1 MMKVIF
7 CIGLLIALLIGFDW
21 EGDDGMVVA
30 GVLYIL
36 AFLIFRMNRKIT
48 DLEKNLNRIET
59 LVDGVRFEKTVNRPD
74 PVEKTRTESE
84 YAFKKEKELFAE
96 AEMFQA
102 EKPAM
107 TASPPPLP
115 DDLIEELNEEPERLV
130 ETDPLI
136 PGSRS
141 YDVGH
146 IESASNVERLIRNF
160 FTQGNVVV
168 KIGWVILFFGV
179 GFLLKFASDR
189 NMFPVEVRYIA
200 VSACA
205 IALLGLGW
213 SLREKMRNYALL
225 LQGGAIGLLYMT
237 VFAAA
242 KIHHLVPM
250 GFAFFILVCLA
261 ALSGILAVL
270 QDARMTAAYGA
281 AGGFLAPILTS
292 TGSGSHVMLFSY
304 YAVLNSGILGIAWFK
319 SWRELNLIGFVFT
332 FGIGGLWGLSA
343 YRPEHFLTTE
353 PFLILFFI
361 YFAVISILFAIK
373 QPDVL
378 KGYVDGSLVFGL
390 PVVTFTLQ
398 GYLVKDMPYGLAV
411 SAISLSVFYL
421 IAARTIWSRKNEHL
435 KTLTEAFLALG
446 VVFGSLALPLSLD
459 GRWTAAAWAME
470 GAALIW
476 IGGRQNRLKA
486 RLFGLLLQAG
496 AGISFLIVM
505 GAPSRNIP
513 VFNGF
518 YLGCIALSVSGLF
531 SSYMLQ
537 MSREQIR
544 PFERDIH
551 VAALVWGLIWWCG
564 SSVSEI
570 DRHIPNEYQLSAMV
584 AFAGFSAGWLM
595 VLYGRLTWPT
605 LKYPLFSLSGVLAL
619 LLATECN
626 AYIQT
631 HPFGYFGWI
640 AWIFALGVFYISLY
654 RHEDDL
660 DPFWIKAQHLS
671 GFLLVLVLLCSE
683 SSFVMSKLSGARGVW
698 TDMIWGLVP
707 ALCAWGIWEKGQQ
720 IPWPVG
726 RYETDYKGIFL
737 TPVMAFLVLWFISMG
752 LNQPGDPHPLS
763 YIPIIN
769 PIEIIQLFVIFIV
782 YRWIKIC
789 TDSQIWTKNAMEYD
803 YGFIIAG
810 CLGFFWM
817 NTVIGRSVHVFTS
830 IPFYWETIW
839 RSMVF
844 QASLSVF
851 WTSLALV
858 FMVGARKKANRILW
872 FTGAGLLGLV
882 VIKLFLI
889 DLSNS
894 RAVAR
899 IVSFLATGILM
910 LVIGFFS
917 PLPPRKEEGNIK

>member
-1 MMKVIF
+1 MKVIF
-7 CIGLLIALLIGFDW
+7 CIGLLIALIIGFDW
-21 EGDDGMVVA
+21 EGDDGLVVA
-30 GVLYIL
+30 GVFYIL
-36 AFLIFRMNRKIT
+36 AFLIFQMSRRIT

-59 LVDGVRFEKTVNRPD
+59 LLDGVRFEKTVNRPET
-74 PVEKTRTESE
+74 PEKTKMVSE
-84 YAFKKEKELFAE
+84 YVFKEEKETVGAKE
-96 AEMFQA
+96 IFQP
-102 EKPAM
+102 EKPVM
-107 TASPPPLP
+107 VVTPPPLP
-115 DDLIEELNEEPERLV
+115 DEQIEELEREPERIT
-130 ETDPLI
+130 ETEPM
-136 PGSRS
+136 SRS
-141 YDVGH
+141 SYGSGDVTSQKGSS
-146 IESASNVERLIRNF
+146 IEQFIRDF

-189 NMFPVEVRYIA
+189 NMFPVEVRYIG

-205 IALLGLGW
+205 LALLGLGW

-242 KIHHLVPM
+242 KMHHLVPM

-390 PVVTFTLQ
+390 PVITFTLQ

-411 SAISLSVFYL
+411 SAVSLSVFYL
-421 IAARTIWSRKNEHL
+421 ISARMIWSRRNENL

-459 GRWTAAAWAME
+459 GRWTASAWAME

-476 IGGRQNRLKA
+476 IGVRQGRLKA
-486 RLFGLLLQAG
+486 RLFGLLLQVG
-496 AGISFLIVM
+496 AGISFLVVM
-505 GAPSRNIP
+505 DAPSRNIP

-518 YLGCIALSVSGLF
+518 YLGCFALSVSGLF

-537 MSREQIR
+537 KSREKLHL
-544 PFERDIH
+544 FERDIH

-564 SSVSEI
+564 SAFSEI
-570 DRHIPNEYQLSAMV
+570 DRHVPGEYQLSAMV
-584 AFAGFSAGWLM
+584 AFAGLSALLLM
-595 VLYGRLTWPT
+595 VLYGRLFWAT
-605 LKYPLFSLSGVLAL
+605 LKYPLFSLSGVLSL
-619 LLATECN
+619 LLAMEFN
-626 AYIQT
+626 AYIQI
-631 HPFGYFGWI
+631 HPFGYFGWA
-640 AWIFALGVFYISLY
+640 AWIFALAVFYLSLY

-660 DPFWIKAQHLS
+660 DPFWMKMQHLT
-671 GFLLVLVLLCSE
+671 GFILILVLLCSE
-683 SSFVMSKLSGARGVW
+683 LAFVMSKLSGTKGVW

-707 ALCAWGIWEKGQQ
+707 CLCAWGIWERGRQ
-720 IPWPVG
+720 ISWPVG
-726 RYETDYKGIFL
+726 RYEADYQGIFL
-737 TPVMAFLVLWFISMG
+737 TPVMVFLVLWFLIMG
-752 LNQPGDPHPLS
+752 ITQTGDPHPLP
-763 YIPIIN
+763 YIPMVN

-789 TDSQIWTKNAMEYD
+789 TGSYDWLKNAMEHD
-803 YGFIIAG
+803 YGLILAS

-830 IPFYWETIW
+830 IPFDWEMIW
-839 RSMVF
+839 RSMIF

-858 FMVGARKKANRILW
+858 FMVGARKNANRILW

-917 PLPPRKEEGNIK
+917 PLPPRKEEGYKK